1 MPIPTKTGIEGFIA
15 SDPTLSYTRY
25 GDARFYARVGLPQ
38 STRDEE
44 GNFHQ
49 AEPYFTDLV
58 MFGKSAQRAYEQFQ
72 KSDNFLA
79 EGQERTYMQTVDGQ
93 QQQREQ
99 FRAGSIGHNN
109 NMTTYEVDRS
119 RAEER
124 TAERDQART
133 APDREPGTAAAGR
146 EPADQQPVGADTG
159 ADVVA
164 EVVEGREA
172 QSEAAPEGPA
182 AGEAPDAS
190 PPKTAVG
197 EATGQTAASEE
208 ASPVTEIL
216 AEREAAVTPEE
227 ATAPASSAEAREP
240 VGR

>member
-72 KSDNFLA
+72 KSDNFVA
-79 EGQERTYMQTVDGQ
+79 EGQESTYMQTVDGQ

-133 APDREPGTAAAGR
+133 APDREPGAAAAGR
-146 EPADQQPVGADTG
+146 ESAEQQPVADTG

-164 EVVEGREA
+164 EVVEGRKD

-182 AGEAPDAS
+182 AGEAPDVS
-190 PPKTAVG
+190 PPQTAVG
-197 EATGQTAASEE
+197 EATGQELASEE
-208 ASPVTEIL
+208 ASPVKEIL

-227 ATAPASSAEAREP
+227 ATTPASSAEAREP